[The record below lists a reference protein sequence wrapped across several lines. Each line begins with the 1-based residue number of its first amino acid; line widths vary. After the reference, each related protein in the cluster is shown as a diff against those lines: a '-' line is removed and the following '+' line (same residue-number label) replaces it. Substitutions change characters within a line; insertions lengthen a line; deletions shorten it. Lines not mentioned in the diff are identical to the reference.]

1 MLVKLIVADSSPS
14 VQKAVQMAF
23 PDSEF
28 EIHPFKD
35 GLELMKAI
43 DSLNPDAVLLS
54 LYLPGKDG
62 YDVGLYLKSQ
72 EKFRQTCLILL
83 KGTFETVDR
92 ERIAGVDYDEIIDKP
107 FDSEGLVSTVR
118 NLVERKSPQSLPE
131 APPLEDVHDSEQAAS
146 SLSAE
151 SQAWVEEKV
160 RKMLREE
167 ILGVQREL
175 EKRVKAKIIAE
186 LRDWI
191 RKEIFKDESPPE

>member
-1 MLVKLIVADSSPS
+1 MTYKLIVADSSPS

-35 GLELMKAI
+35 GLELIQSI
-43 DSLNPDAVLLS
+43 DSLNPDAVILS
-54 LYLPGKDG
+54 LSLPGKDG

-83 KGTFETVDR
+83 KGAFETVDR
-92 ERIAGVDYDEIIDKP
+92 ERIAGLGYDEIIDKP
-107 FDSEGLVSTVR
+107 FDSEELVSTVR
-118 NLVERKSPQSLPE
+118 SLVERKSPHTLPE
-131 APPLEDVHDSEQAAS
+131 APPLEDLHDSEQAAS

-151 SQAWVEEKV
+151 SQALIEEKV

-175 EKRVKAKIIAE
+175 EKRIKAQVLAE
-186 LRDWI
+186 LRDWMK
-191 RKEIFKDESPPE
+191 REIFKDETPPG